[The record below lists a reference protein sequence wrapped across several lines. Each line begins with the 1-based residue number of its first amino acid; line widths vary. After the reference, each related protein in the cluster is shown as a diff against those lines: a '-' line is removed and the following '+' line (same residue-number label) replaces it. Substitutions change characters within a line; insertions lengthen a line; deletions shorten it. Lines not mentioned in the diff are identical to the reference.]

1 MRIITIERY
10 EATEVLQYHPH
21 PYPYPFVKH
30 SQAPGRIVI
39 VD

>member
-1 MRIITIERY
+1 MRIITIERHD
-10 EATEVLQYHPH
+10 ATEVLQYHPH
-21 PYPYPFVKH
+21 PYPYVKH